1 MRGLILGAFLLLSH
15 VYTAYASLIEIEVTG
30 VITES
35 FESGVNGGR
44 GAGFADGQTAVM
56 RLYYDTAVAPDDLY
70 GGGVPNNARYEDWYG
85 PLACA
90 PVQSQY
96 PGGSWIRSSLTV
108 DGTAVGGFLSSG
120 AYSNC
125 DYIDKLNDS
134 SFGYLVALDSA
145 ENFIANATQFLSET
159 SRAELQLAAPG
170 DWLDLALG
178 STFSIEP
185 FFSSFFRVA
194 IGNYGY
200 EIDENGNSFNE
211 FGTSVYYN
219 ALATFATARVID
231 DENVVPEPSSWTVAA
246 FALLLLVVRSRVRQ
260 GAISNRTC

>member
-1 MRGLILGAFLLLSH
+1 
-15 VYTAYASLIEIEVTG
+15 
-30 VITES
+30 
-35 FESGVNGGR
+35 
-44 GAGFADGQTAVM
+44 M

-70 GGGVPNNARYEDWYG
+70 GGSVPNNARYEAWYG

-90 PVQSQY
+90 PVQGQY
-96 PGGSWIRSSLTV
+96 PGGSWIRTSLTV
-108 DGTAVGGFLSSG
+108 NGTAVGGILPSG

-125 DYIDKLNDS
+125 DYIDKLDDS
-134 SFGYLVALDSA
+134 SFGYLVALDLA
-145 ENFIANATQFLSET
+145 ENFIANSTQFLSET

-178 STFSIEP
+178 SPFSIEP
-185 FFSSFFRVA
+185 FFSSFFSVA
-194 IGNYGY
+194 ASNYGY

-231 DENVVPEPSSWTVAA
+231 DDNVVSEPSSLSVVAL
-246 FALLLLVVRSRVRQ
+246 ALLLLVVRSRTKALPGIGLARSSRAQ
-260 GAISNRTC
+260 SRRWNG

>member
-1 MRGLILGAFLLLSH
+1 MLATLLLLGE
-15 VYTAYASLIEIEVTG
+15 VYPASASLIEIEVTG

-70 GGGVPNNARYEDWYG
+70 GGSIPNNARYEAWYG

-90 PVQSQY
+90 TAQGQY
-96 PGGSWIRSSLTV
+96 PGGSWINTSLTV
-108 DGTAVGGFLSSG
+108 DGTAVGGILPSG

-125 DYIDKLNDS
+125 DFIDKLNDS
-134 SFGYLVALDSA
+134 SFGYLVALDFA
-145 ENFIANATQFLSET
+145 ENFIANATQFLSES
-159 SRAELQLAAPG
+159 SRTELQLAAPG

-185 FFSSFFRVA
+185 FFSSFFTVSA
-194 IGNYGY
+194 GNYGY
-200 EIDENGNSFNE
+200 EIDENGSSFNE
-211 FGTSVYYN
+211 FGTSVYYR
-219 ALATFATARVID
+219 ALATLATARVID
-231 DENVVPEPSSWTVAA
+231 DDNAVPEPSSLAVAA
-246 FALLLLVVRSRVRQ
+246 LALLLLVLRPTVRQ
-260 GAISNRTC
+260 GALRSVGG

>member
-1 MRGLILGAFLLLSH
+1 MRVLMLGAFLLLSH
-15 VYTAYASLIEIEVTG
+15 VQAANASLIEIEVTG

-35 FESGVNGGR
+35 FEYGVNGGR
-44 GAGFADGQTAVM
+44 GPGFADGQTAVM
-56 RLYYDTAVAPDDLY
+56 RLLYDTAVAPADLY
-70 GGGVPNNARYEDWYG
+70 GGLVPNNARYEAWYG

-90 PVQSQY
+90 PAQGQY
-96 PGGSWIRSSLTV
+96 PGGSWIRTSLSV
-108 DGTAVGGFLSSG
+108 DGTAVGGILPSG

-145 ENFIANATQFLSET
+145 ENLVASATQFLSEA
-159 SRAELQLAAPG
+159 SRAEVQLTAPG

-185 FFSSFFRVA
+185 LLGSFFSLVA
-194 IGNYGY
+194 RNYGY

-211 FGTSVYYN
+211 FGTDVYYS
-219 ALATFATARVID
+219 ALATIATARVID
-231 DENVVPEPSSWTVAA
+231 NDNVVPEPSSLTVVAL
-246 FALLLLVVRSRVRQ
+246 ALLLLVVRSRVRQ
-260 GAISNRTC
+260 GAIQNRAG